1 MLFSKKNQH
10 NKQWKLEYIDTVY
23 KIYDRDKNLAG
34 YFFPNY
40 DTIDKKE
47 DSVKNSKENYDFEE
61 ETTIIDEMNKENQ
74 KVIGGNLMV
83 PMIKLHLLDNQEG
96 IGLDYAINALEE
108 NIQRAKKWRDWIKQ
122 NHEEFKVIGSAIY
135 TAREDRNM
143 LSIVLGID
151 KYMVLGEKE
160 LLSDLKMVLD
170 KLQEDG
176 ML

>member
-1 MLFSKKNQH
+1 MLFSKKNH
-10 NKQWKLEYIDTVY
+10 SNKQWKLEYIDTVY

-40 DTIDKKE
+40 DIINEKE
-47 DSVKNSKENYDFEE
+47 DSVKNPKENYDFEE
-61 ETTIIDEMNKENQ
+61 ETNIIDEMNKENQ

-96 IGLDYAINALEE
+96 INIDYAINALEE
-108 NIQRAKKWRDWIKQ
+108 NVQRTKRWREWIKQ
-122 NHEEFKVIGSAIY
+122 NHEEFRVIGSAIY

-143 LSIVLGID
+143 LSIVLGLD
-151 KYMVLGEKE
+151 TYMVLGEKE
-160 LLSDLKMVLD
+160 LLSDLKPVLD

>member
-1 MLFSKKNQH
+1 MLFSKKNQSS
-10 NKQWKLEYIDTVY
+10 KQWKLEYIDTVY

-40 DTIDKKE
+40 DAINE
-47 DSVKNSKENYDFEE
+47 NEESVKDSKENYDFEE
-61 ETTIIDEMNKENQ
+61 ETNIIDQMNRENQ
-74 KVIGGNLMV
+74 KVIGGNLML

-96 IGLDYAINALEE
+96 MNIDYAIDALEE
-108 NIQRAKKWRDWIKQ
+108 NVQRTKRWREWIKQ
-122 NHEEFKVIGSAIY
+122 NQEEFKIVGSAIY

-143 LSIVLGID
+143 LSILLGLDI
-151 KYMVLGEKE
+151 YMVLGEKE
-160 LLSDLKMVLD
+160 LLLHLKPLLD

>member
-1 MLFSKKNQH
+1 MLFSKKNQS

-40 DTIDKKE
+40 ETMDEKE
-47 DSVKNSKENYDFEE
+47 DVKNSKEAYDFEE
-61 ETTIIDEMNKENQ
+61 ETAIIDEMNKENQ
-74 KVIGGNLMV
+74 MVIGGNLMV
-83 PMIKLHLLDNQEG
+83 PTIKLHLLDNQEG
-96 IGLDYAINALEE
+96 ISLEFAINALEE
-108 NIQRAKKWRDWIKQ
+108 NVQGAKKWRDWIKQ

-151 KYMVLGEKE
+151 KHMVLGEKE
-160 LLSDLKMVLD
+160 ILSGLKPVLD

>member
-1 MLFSKKNQH
+1 MLFSKKNQS

-23 KIYDRDKNLAG
+23 KVYDRDKNLAG

-40 DTIDKKE
+40 DMINEKE
-47 DSVKNSKENYDFEE
+47 DSVKDPKENYDFEE
-61 ETTIIDEMNKENQ
+61 ETNIIDEMNKENQ
-74 KVIGGNLMV
+74 KVNGGNLML

-96 IGLDYAINALEE
+96 MNIDYAIDALEE
-108 NIQRAKKWRDWIKQ
+108 NVQRTKRWREWIKQ

-143 LSIVLGID
+143 LSIVIGLD
-151 KYMVLGEKE
+151 MYMVLGEKE
-160 LLSDLKMVLD
+160 LLSHLKPVLD
-170 KLQEDG
+170 RLQEDG